1 MNLDR
6 YSFETNKS
14 FLDFEFESEG
24 PNGKI
29 KKVVRFS
36 PQNANGITYFN
47 LGFGDV
53 NPDTG
58 NIDDLSKSNNGDREK
73 ILATIAHIVLV
84 FTEHF
89 PDVMVYAQGS
99 TPSRTRLYQIGIT
112 NNFDEIAPILNVYGF
127 SDAGWLPFE
136 KGLNYEAFLVSRK

>member
-1 MNLDR
+1 MNLVH
-6 YSFETNKS
+6 YSFNTNS
-14 FLDFEFESEG
+14 SCLDFEFDSEG
-24 PNGKI
+24 LKGKI

-47 LGFGDV
+47 LGFGDI
-53 NPDTG
+53 NPETG
-58 NIDDLSKSNNGDREK
+58 NIDDLSKSNNGDRDK

-99 TPSRTRLYQIGIT
+99 TATRTRLYQIGIT
-112 NNFDEIAPILNVYGF
+112 NHFSEIEQILNVYGF
-127 SDAGWLPFE
+127 VDGKWQRFN
-136 KGLNYEAFLVSRK
+136 KGVNYDAFLVARK

>member
-6 YSFETNKS
+6 YSFETNES
-14 FLDFEFESEG
+14 FLDFEFESDG
-24 PNGKI
+24 PKGKI

-36 PQNANGITYFN
+36 PQNANGITFFN

-53 NPDTG
+53 NPETG
-58 NIDDLSKSNNGDREK
+58 NVDDLSKSNNGDRDK
-73 ILATIAHIVLV
+73 ILATIAHIVLN

-99 TPSRTRLYQIGIT
+99 TTSRTRLYQIGIA
-112 NNFDEIAPILNVYGF
+112 NNFEEIESILKIYGF
-127 SDAGWLPFE
+127 FDNTWHAFK
-136 KGLNYEAFLVSRK
+136 KGVNYEAFLVVRK

>member
-1 MNLDR
+1 MNLER
-6 YSFETNKS
+6 YSFITNNS
-14 FLDFEFESEG
+14 YLDFEFESEG
-24 PNGKI
+24 PKGKI

-53 NPDTG
+53 NPETG

-84 FTEHF
+84 FTERF
-89 PDVMVYAQGS
+89 PDIMVYAQGS
-99 TPSRTRLYQIGIT
+99 TPSRTRLYQIGIAS
-112 NNFDEIAPILNVYGF
+112 NFNQIEQLLNVYGF
-127 SDAGWLPFE
+127 IDGGWQRFE
-136 KGLNYEAFLVSRK
+136 KGVNYHAFLVARK

>member
-6 YSFETNKS
+6 YSFTTNGS
-14 FLDFEFESEG
+14 HLDFEFESEG

-36 PQNANGITYFN
+36 PQNAHGKTYFN

-53 NPDTG
+53 NPETG
-58 NIDDLSKSNNGDREK
+58 SVDDLSKSNNGDREK
-73 ILATIAHIVLV
+73 ILATIAHIVLM

-89 PDVMVYAQGS
+89 PDVVVYAQGS
-99 TPSRTRLYQIGIT
+99 TPSRTRLYQIGIA
-112 NNFDEIAPILNVYGF
+112 NNFNEIEQMLIVYGF
-127 SDAGWLPFE
+127 ADGGWRKFE
-136 KGLNYEAFLVSRK
+136 RGVNYDAFLVARK